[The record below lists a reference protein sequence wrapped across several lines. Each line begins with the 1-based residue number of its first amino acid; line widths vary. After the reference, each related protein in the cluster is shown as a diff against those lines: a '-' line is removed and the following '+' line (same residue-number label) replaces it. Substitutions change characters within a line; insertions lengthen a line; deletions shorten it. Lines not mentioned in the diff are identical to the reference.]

1 MVMRIP
7 QEKERC
13 EGGIADEH
21 VVVEESGAEE
31 GGRCEGVEQADDGCV
46 CGGDAEGLEARA
58 EEGSGT
64 GCYGGHDKGGGKK
77 GDEQKVELEVFL
89 DGSPEEFAII
99 WGDGWSGLLEI
110 PGFDLSDEWAEDKER
125 DGTGDGGAG
134 VVVDECTVG
143 GGEDVIGVAEEA
155 LDVEGAGVGEGDGGE
170 MLAHDVGR
178 PEERVGDPAGE
189 EHPPRCAHG
198 GIIAWGNER
207 SNPATYDGGSWDGSG
222 VFA

>member
-1 MVMRIP
+1 MQFTWDERKNLINQQKHGISFETAVLVFDDILQVSRPERTVDGERRWQTIGMVN
-7 QEKERC
+7 
-13 EGGIADEH
+13 GIH
-21 VVVEESGAEE
+21 VLLVAHTVSES
-31 GGRCEGVEQADDGCV
+31 
-46 CGGDAEGLEARA
+46 
-58 EEGSGT
+58 
-64 GCYGGHDKGGGKK
+64 GGKK